1 MTHDAVRQN
10 IDALCDAAGQSRI
23 LLDEE
28 YSEAGLAQLAQ
39 GTADLPDDDWRKTE
53 RRFVEYEELR
63 IRHQP
68 QGDREHLLLSTRQRA
83 RGLHATLGQDG
94 EKRKAALDIHG
105 HLFGA
110 LEHIAARSEAF
121 LHRPSRET
129 PTGPHTQ

>member
-1 MTHDAVRQN
+1 MRCATLQVSLAFCSMR
-10 IDALCDAAGQSRI
+10 
-23 LLDEE
+23 E
-28 YSEAGLAQLAQ
+28 YGEAGLAQLAQ

-63 IRHQP
+63 IRHQS

-94 EKRKAALDIHG
+94 EKREAAFDIHS

-110 LEHIAARSEAF
+110 LERIATHQQVF
-121 LHRPSRET
+121 LNRHSRK
-129 PTGPHTQ
+129 Q

>member
-23 LLDEE
+23 LLNEE
-28 YSEAGLAQLAQ
+28 YGEAGLAQLAQ

-63 IRHQP
+63 IRHQS

-83 RGLHATLGQDG
+83 
-94 EKRKAALDIHG
+94 AALIPRSARMG
-105 HLFGA
+105 KSEKQRSIFTAICSA
-110 LEHIAARSEAF
+110 LLSA
-121 LHRPSRET
+121 
-129 PTGPHTQ
+129 